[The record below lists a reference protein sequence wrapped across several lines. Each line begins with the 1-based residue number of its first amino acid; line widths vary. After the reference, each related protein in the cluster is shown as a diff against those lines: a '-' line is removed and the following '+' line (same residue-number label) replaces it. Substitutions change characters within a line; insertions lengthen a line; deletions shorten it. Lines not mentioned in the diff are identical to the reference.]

1 MIQLF
6 KNLFGGKGHTV
17 KDLSA
22 LKVDMHSHLAPG
34 IDDGSKSAEE
44 SVALIK
50 ALRELG
56 YEQFITTPHVMQD
69 YYRNNPETIGN
80 AVNQIKAKLKEEG
93 LQVPLSFAAEYYS
106 DENLTKL
113 CSQDNL
119 LTFGNKMVLFELSY
133 INEPVEIKSL
143 IFDMKIKGYKPIL
156 AHPERYTYYYTD
168 FRKYEELFDF
178 EVLFQLNLGSLIG
191 AYSPMAKKIAEK
203 LIERNMISL
212 VGTDTHNLNH
222 VRSFQRVLESKSLA
236 KLIDSGRLM
245 NQSLAL

>member
-6 KNLFGGKGHTV
+6 KNLFAGKGNAV

-34 IDDGSKSAEE
+34 IDDGSKSVDE
-44 SVALIK
+44 SIALIK
-50 ALRELG
+50 SLRELG

-69 YYRNNPETIGN
+69 YYRNTPETIGN
-80 AVNQIKAKLKEEG
+80 AVNSVHKKLKEEG
-93 LQVPLSFAAEYYS
+93 LHIPFSFAAEYYS
-106 DENLTKL
+106 DENLRNL
-113 CSQDNL
+113 CAADNL
-119 LTFGNKMVLFELSY
+119 LTFGKKMVLFELSY
-133 INEPVEIKSL
+133 INEPVDIKSL
-143 IFDMKIKGYKPIL
+143 IFELKIKGYKPIL
-156 AHPERYTYYYTD
+156 AHPERYTFYYND

-178 EVLFQLNLGSLIG
+178 EVVFQLNLGSLIG

-203 LIERNMISL
+203 LIERGMISL

-222 VRSFQRVLESKSLA
+222 VRSFERVLESKALA

-245 NQSLAL
+245 NQSLAV